1 MVNLVLRLIA
11 SFQTMCS
18 YPVLAF
24 TKIKSVLFFQFLANL
39 DIPITVVPVADSTS
53 VVIHTVENDVNV
65 RMLLVVV
72 PGNDI
77 GSGLSLP
84 SGKARSEMYTFP

>member
-39 DIPITVVPVADSTS
+39 DIPITVVPVADGASI
-53 VVIHTVENDVNV
+53 VIYTIENNVNMW
-65 RMLLVVV
+65 MLLVFM
-72 PGNDI
+72 PGNR
-77 GSGLSLP
+77 LP
-84 SGKARSEMYTFP
+84 VR

>member
-39 DIPITVVPVADSTS
+39 DIPITVVPVADGAS
-53 VVIHTVENDVNV
+53 VVIHTVET
-65 RMLLVVV
+65 M
-72 PGNDI
+72 
-77 GSGLSLP
+77 
-84 SGKARSEMYTFP
+84 